1 MTLRLRFYGEDNI
14 VDQIRQE
21 IENRLATLER
31 DKPEVYLGHCFG
43 RHGEC
48 NKDYEGEACDWGTEA
63 WKFGIGF
70 LNLGSETALELIKN
84 QEKLGKSKE
93 YKKPINLYADRYVHC
108 FLNNIFDPIR
118 EINFYLTEAVQRT
131 SLLHTAKQLEQKEFD
146 NLVTEIIEFIVKR
159 VKQSFT

>member
-14 VDQIRQE
+14 VDQIGQE
-21 IENRLATLER
+21 IENKLATLER
-31 DKPEVYLGHCFG
+31 DKPEVYLSHCFG

-63 WKFGIGF
+63 WKLGIRF

-93 YKKPINLYADRYVHC
+93 YEKPINFYADRHIHC
-108 FLNNIFDPIR
+108 FLNNIFDPIK
-118 EINFYLTEAVQRT
+118 EINFYPTEAIQRT
-131 SLLHTAKQLEQKEFD
+131 SLLHTGKQL
-146 NLVTEIIEFIVKR
+146 VYR
-159 VKQSFT
+159 